1 MVFVIWVFYRGDYG
15 LALTNDEHNRY
26 DRADMAKTTSSSTG
40 RKNTSLVKTVLAVV
54 LIGSLAANGWLL
66 WQYTEQRDE
75 IAQANETIELFK
87 SDPESAQRLTTQEYV
102 DKVGRIYDLPDE
114 SPEVAIVQDKNNLE
128 DNEFFARA
136 ENGDVLLIYPG
147 AELVIL
153 YRPSTDRLVNT
164 SNLTIDN
171 QSDALDV
178 QEPGS
183 ATSSGPETEESE

>member
-1 MVFVIWVFYRGDYG
+1 
-15 LALTNDEHNRY
+15 
-26 DRADMAKTTSSSTG
+26 MAKTTTSSPGGKSSTV
-40 RKNTSLVKTVLAVV
+40 KIIVALLLVV
-54 LIGSLAANGWLL
+54 SLAANGWLF
-66 WQYTEQRDE
+66 WQYQENQDE

-87 SDPESAQRLTTQEYV
+87 SDPESAQRLTTQEYI

-114 SPEVAIVQDKNNLE
+114 APELAIVRDKDELD

-136 ENGDVLLIYPG
+136 ENGDVLLIYPE

-171 QSDALDV
+171 QSEALDV

-183 ATSSGPETEESE
+183 ATSVGPEAEQSE